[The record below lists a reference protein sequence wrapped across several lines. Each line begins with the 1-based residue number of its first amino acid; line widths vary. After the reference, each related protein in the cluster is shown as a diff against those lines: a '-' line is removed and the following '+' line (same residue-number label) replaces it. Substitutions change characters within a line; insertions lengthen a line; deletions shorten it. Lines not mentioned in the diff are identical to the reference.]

1 LTRTWTDRDAVGP
14 QGIYFARQ
22 CGESLD
28 RGSGIGFA
36 GAAAMTD
43 SIRSARRK
51 TEKYL
56 AESGAKR
63 RRGLIFGSLLVL
75 VAGIVFFVWQSRS
88 KAPSEDA
95 LLDTTLPKKAPVS
108 RGSNAAPRPLPPGKS
123 VTFSPNDT
131 PQDIADKRLAR
142 ARHTLEGYKIWA
154 RYPPGSRPLSEMP
167 DLQKPHSVQPSTQ
180 PLATA
185 DGNATKKAR
194 VTLNQDRL
202 YLVGDESAK
211 LHISCTTSDSPAR
224 CEVLSAMATSVP
236 SSDNVMAVGPV
247 PVPFTDDGQGGA
259 VASFGPAKEGFSS
272 YHGGIDIKVDIRVG
286 AEEGRANFHVI
297 YTPSA
302 PARFTGKIREAIE
315 DGSLCLYVQMDVA
328 KAGRYVLMGRVNDAQ
343 GEGFA
348 YLEFNELM
356 ETGLRDA
363 KMCVF
368 GLLVL
373 DQRAQSPFVLRD
385 LEGFVLFEDR
395 NPDRELM
402 SVLEG
407 NVYTTK
413 KYEESAF
420 SSAEWQ
426 SDEKTRHI
434 DEFGKDVD
442 KGIDEGGEP

>member
-1 LTRTWTDRDAVGP
+1 
-14 QGIYFARQ
+14 
-22 CGESLD
+22 
-28 RGSGIGFA
+28 
-36 GAAAMTD
+36 MTD
-43 SIRSARRK
+43 SPRK
-51 TEKYL
+51 LVVT
-56 AESGAKR
+56 
-63 RRGLIFGSLLVL
+63 LLVL
-75 VAGIVFFVWQSRS
+75 VAGIVFFVWRSRGN
-88 KAPSEDA
+88 APSEDA
-95 LLDTTLPKKAPVS
+95 LLDTTSPKKAPS
-108 RGSNAAPRPLPPGKS
+108 HSSNGAPRPLPPKKS

-131 PQDIADKRLAR
+131 PQDVADKRLAR

-167 DLQKPHSVQPSTQ
+167 DVQKPHSVQPSTQ

-185 DGNATKKAR
+185 DGQVTKKAR
-194 VTLNQDRL
+194 VTLEQDRL

-211 LHISCTTSDSPAR
+211 LHISCNGSDGPAK
-224 CEVLSAMATSVP
+224 CEVLSAMATSAP
-236 SSDNVMAVGPV
+236 STDNAMVIGPA
-247 PVPFTDDGQGGA
+247 PVAFADDGQGGA
-259 VASFGPAKEGFSS
+259 VASFAPAKEGFSS
-272 YHGGIDIKVDIRVG
+272 YHGGIGIDVNLRVG
-286 AEEGRANFHVI
+286 SEQGRANFQVI

-302 PARFTGKIREAIE
+302 PARFTGKIREAME

-328 KAGRYVLMGRVNDAQ
+328 KAGRYVLTGRVDDAQ

-348 YLEFNELM
+348 YLEWNDLM
-356 ETGLRDA
+356 EAGLREA

-426 SDEKTRHI
+426 SEEKTRHI

-442 KGIDEGGEP
+442 KRIDEGGEP

>member
-1 LTRTWTDRDAVGP
+1 MTASPRKRTERDFP
-14 QGIYFARQ
+14 
-22 CGESLD
+22 
-28 RGSGIGFA
+28 
-36 GAAAMTD
+36 
-43 SIRSARRK
+43 
-51 TEKYL
+51 
-56 AESGAKR
+56 ESGAKR
-63 RRGLIFGSLLVL
+63 RRGALFLALSVLAIGISLF
-75 VAGIVFFVWQSRS
+75 AWRSRG
-88 KAPSEDA
+88 KTPSEDA
-95 LLDTTLPKKAPVS
+95 LLDMSPKKPPSS
-108 RGSNAAPRPLPPGKS
+108 RASNAAPRPLPPQKS

-131 PQDIADKRLAR
+131 PQDLADKRLAR

-185 DGNATKKAR
+185 DGNTTKKAR
-194 VTLNQDRL
+194 VTLQQDRL

-211 LHISCTTSDSPAR
+211 LHISCGSSEGPAK
-224 CEVLSAMATSVP
+224 CEVVSAMATSANTL
-236 SSDNVMAVGPV
+236 DNSMIVGPA
-247 PVPFTDDGQGGA
+247 PVAFGDDGQGGA
-259 VASFGPAKEGFSS
+259 VASFAPAKEGFSAH
-272 YHGGIDIKVDIRVG
+272 HGAIGIDVNVRVG
-286 AEEGRANFHVI
+286 SEQGTANFQVI

-302 PARFTGKIREAIE
+302 PARFTGKIREVLE

-328 KAGRYVLMGRVNDAQ
+328 KAGRYVLAGRVDDAQ
-343 GEGFA
+343 GDGFA
-348 YLEFNELM
+348 YLEWNDLM
-356 ETGLRDA
+356 ETGLREA

-368 GLLVL
+368 GLLVI

-385 LEGFVLFEDR
+385 LEGFVLFENR

-434 DEFGKDVD
+434 DEFGKNVD